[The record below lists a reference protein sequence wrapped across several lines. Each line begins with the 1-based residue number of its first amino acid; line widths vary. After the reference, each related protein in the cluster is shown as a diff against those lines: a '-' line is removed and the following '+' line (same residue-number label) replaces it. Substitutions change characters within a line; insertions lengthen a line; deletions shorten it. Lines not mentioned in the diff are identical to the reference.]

1 MNTRLEQF
9 IAAENISKAEF
20 ADNIGVARASVSHIL
35 AGRNKPSYDFIT
47 GLMQRYPR
55 LNMEWLLAGKGKMY
69 KESDTSSAVIA
80 AGQPVAPSAVQ
91 EESVPAFPDLFTAV
105 EENAATTPRESN
117 IFGPDAVPDANTE
130 LPDGEAHSPSA
141 LQSIVNQRKIVK
153 IVVFYD
159 DNTYQELT

>member
-1 MNTRLEQF
+1 MNTRLDQF

-47 GLMQRYPR
+47 GIMQRYPR

-69 KESDTSSAVIA
+69 KDLSIS
-80 AGQPVAPSAVQ
+80 PVPSAAPAY
-91 EESVPAFPDLFTAV
+91 VPPTDDREPDREQPDLFSM
-105 EENAATTPRESN
+105 EENETITPRES
-117 IFGPDAVPDANTE
+117 IISRPDDQSPADSAATEGESVPEYT
-130 LPDGEAHSPSA
+130 PKTT
-141 LQSIVNQRKIVK
+141 VNQRKIAK

-159 DNTYQELT
+159 DNTYQELS

>member
-1 MNTRLEQF
+1 MNTRLDQF

-47 GLMQRYPR
+47 GIMQRYPR

-69 KESDTSSAVIA
+69 KDLSVSPVPEA
-80 AGQPVAPSAVQ
+80 APAY
-91 EESVPAFPDLFTAV
+91 VPPTDDREPDREQPDLFSM
-105 EENAATTPRESN
+105 EENETTTPRES
-117 IFGPDAVPDANTE
+117 IISRPDELSPADSAATEGESVPEYT
-130 LPDGEAHSPSA
+130 PKTT
-141 LQSIVNQRKIVK
+141 VNQRKIAK

-159 DNTYQELT
+159 DNTYQELS